1 MRVPAVLIVVL
12 AVAPLTA
19 AANYSTEL
27 WNDSAKENHNWSY
40 LTEPAPTDAD
50 MIWLAT
56 GGVADSGHVRS
67 PLNALVPYHNN
78 QAYWPAY
85 LYRGLGENQEID
97 LSIPDAAVKIYARD
111 VALTAPMDLKGGG
124 LHFFIGQW
132 VHGDPNT
139 PDDDT
144 YSFFYNLKEVTINDH
159 AWTVQSTLPA
169 GTDADWGV
177 IASNDPAVAPSDL
190 FYHPQQWG
198 FTIFPA
204 SSTPAGL
211 LALDSFQVVPEP
223 SSLVLLW
230 IGILGLFGCVYRRR
244 KR

>member
-1 MRVPAVLIVVL
+1 MRVPTVLILAL

-19 AANYSTEL
+19 AADYDAEF
-27 WNDSAKENHNWSY
+27 WDDPAQENHNWSY
-40 LTEPAPTDAD
+40 LTDPAPTDAD
-50 MIWLAT
+50 MIWLST
-56 GGVADSGHVRS
+56 GGVANSGHVRS
-67 PLNALVPYHNN
+67 PLNALVPYHNDE
-78 QAYWPAY
+78 AYWPAY

-97 LSIPDAAVKIYARD
+97 VSIPDAAVKIYARA
-111 VALTAPMDLKGGG
+111 VALTAPMNLEGGA

-132 VHGDPNT
+132 VHGNPDT

-159 AWTVQSTLPA
+159 AWTIESSLPV

-211 LALDSFQVVPEP
+211 LALDSFRVVPEP
-223 SSLVLLW
+223 STLLLLW
-230 IGILGLFGCVYRRR
+230 IGIFGLLGYAYACRRG
-244 KR
+244 